1 MAYLEWL
8 RQRVGRQKIL
18 LVYATA
24 CVEDGH
30 GRVLWQHRTDF
41 DTWGLPGG
49 VLELDETL
57 PACAVREVYEETGLH
72 VTPARVVGV
81 YSSPNYDVTYPN
93 GDQVQQVTFCFA
105 CRVEGGTLQADGQEG
120 YALQW
125 LPETECPPTKPWYRA
140 MLADY
145 AANQPFA
152 SFDRGAPGQN
162 RTAVPYYRYLR
173 QYIGQAPYIMA
184 GTAAFIQNEAGHI
197 LLQQRRDNGLWCFP
211 GGGVELGERV
221 DQAMIQEVWEE
232 TGLHVQPTRVIG
244 VYSDPVDW
252 ITYPNGD
259 QVKIARTFFAC
270 RVTGG
275 VLKADPVESLDAR
288 FFPPDNLPEVMP
300 PHGRPLRDAL
310 AKEGPTVF

>member
-1 MAYLEWL
+1 MAYLDWL
-8 RQRVGRQKIL
+8 RARVGTRKVL
-18 LVYATA
+18 LVYTSV

-49 VLELDETL
+49 VLELDESL
-57 PACAVREVYEETGLH
+57 PACAVREVYEETGLR
-72 VTPARVVGV
+72 VTPTRVVGV
-81 YSSPNYDVTYPN
+81 YSSPDFDVTYPN
-93 GDQVQQVTFCFA
+93 GDQAQQVSFCFA
-105 CRVEGGTLQADGQEG
+105 CRVEGGTLQADGHEG

-125 LPETECPPTKPWYRA
+125 LPATECPPTQPWYQA
-140 MLADY
+140 MLGDY
-145 AANQPFA
+145 AAKRPFA
-152 SFDRGAPGQN
+152 SFERGAPGN
-162 RTAVPYYRYLR
+162 SRTATPYYQFLR
-173 QYIGQAPYIMA
+173 PYIGQAPYIMA

-232 TGLHVQPTRVIG
+232 TGLQVQPSRVIG

-270 RVTGG
+270 RITGG
-275 VLKADPVESLDAR
+275 RLQADAVESLDAR
-288 FFPPDNLPEVMP
+288 FFPPDALPEMIV
-300 PHGRPLRDAL
+300 PHGRALQDAL
-310 AKEGPTVF
+310 ANYPHTVF

>member
-8 RQRVGRQKIL
+8 RQRVGTRKVL
-18 LVYATA
+18 LVYTSVV
-24 CVEDGH
+24 VEDGH

-57 PACAVREVYEETGLH
+57 PACAVREVLEETGLH
-72 VTPARVVGV
+72 VTPTRVVGV
-81 YSSPNYDVTYPN
+81 YSSPEFDVTYPN

-105 CRVEGGTLQADGQEG
+105 CRVAGGTLQADGHEG
-120 YALQW
+120 YTLQW
-125 LPETECPPTKPWYRA
+125 FSASHCPPTFPWYQA

-145 AANQPFA
+145 NTNTPFA
-152 SFDRGAPGQN
+152 TFDRGAPGHSRPN
-162 RTAVPYYRYLR
+162 LPYYKFIR
-173 QYIGQAPYIMA
+173 QYIEQSPYIMA
-184 GTAAFIQNEAGHI
+184 GTAAFIQNAAGHI

-221 DQAMIQEVWEE
+221 DQAMMQEVWEE
-232 TGLHVQPTRVIG
+232 TGLQVQPTRVIG

-270 RVTGG
+270 RITGG
-275 VLKADPVESLDAR
+275 VLKADVVESLDVR
-288 FFPPDNLPEVMP
+288 FFPPEKLPEMIP
-300 PHGRPLRDAL
+300 PHGRPLQDAL
-310 AKEGPTVF
+310 SKFPHTVY